1 MFQEDADY
9 NPKKKELSSILAEK
23 KRNYRNKIKEENPAM
38 WCAMKQKEACKK
50 REQREE
56 KRFVLLEMQRMM
68 HLLSLPESSETE
80 NHKSYLET
88 LKERFVLIHVFS
100 FISLQF
106 KTLKSCHNVIYFI
119 SLRYFFTISI
129 SNNPIIIILFK

>member
-1 MFQEDADY
+1 MDTSYDQ
-9 NPKKKELSSILAEK
+9 KKKELSSILAEK

-68 HLLSLPESSETE
+68 HLLSLPETSETE
-80 NHKSYLET
+80 NHKKYLEK
-88 LKERFVLIHVFS
+88 LKERFVFNFS
-100 FISLQF
+100 SLQF
-106 KTLKSCHNVIYFI
+106 KTLKKLSECALHYIFM
-119 SLRYFFTISI
+119 
-129 SNNPIIIILFK
+129 LFLLNFNQQ

>member
-1 MFQEDADY
+1 MFQEDPDY
-9 NPKKKELSSILAEK
+9 DPKKKELSSILAEK

-106 KTLKSCHNVIYFI
+106 KTLKSCQNVNCYIFKIFLHNF
-119 SLRYFFTISI
+119 
-129 SNNPIIIILFK
+129 NQE